1 MATSD
6 KARSSEHYS
15 EMDQGPAIQNDISQR
30 DSSPSGKAMDRQR
43 EAQEY
48 IRNRRAQATV
58 VDEADENVMADNV
71 AQFGPQNISREN
83 EDEEQKLL
91 ATLAEKYNYN
101 LYLVSLTEWKLLQ
114 FPIMFP
120 NKDHRLMMQSLRE
133 ILEVL

>member
-15 EMDQGPAIQNDISQR
+15 EMDRGPATQNDISQR
-30 DSSPSGKAMDRQR
+30 DSSPSGKAMDKQR

-58 VDEADENVMADNV
+58 ADETDENAMADNV
-71 AQFGPQNISREN
+71 AQFGPQNISRES
-83 EDEEQKLL
+83 EDDEQKLL

-101 LYLVSLTEWKLLQ
+101 LYLVSLAGIFTNSFFCSSKEH
-114 FPIMFP
+114 I
-120 NKDHRLMMQSLRE
+120 D
-133 ILEVL
+133 